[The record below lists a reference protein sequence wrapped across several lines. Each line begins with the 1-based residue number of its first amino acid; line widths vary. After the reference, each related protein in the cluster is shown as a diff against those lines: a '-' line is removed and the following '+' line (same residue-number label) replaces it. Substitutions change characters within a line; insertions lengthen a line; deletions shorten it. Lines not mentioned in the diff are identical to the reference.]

1 MCRTQIDKV
10 KVARQQRNGR
20 RAFTLLEV
28 MVAVA
33 VFFAAVIAVLELV
46 SQNLRLAQAFQQAR
60 PNTADLAAEIALGT
74 TMQEGTETG
83 DFGEFYFGS
92 TWTQDTVL
100 VGTNGLYRVDLT
112 VHELIGEKTVES
124 KMSVL
129 LYRPERA
136 TR

>member
-10 KVARQQRNGR
+10 KVARQQGNGR

-33 VFFAAVIAVLELV
+33 IFFAAVVAVLELV

-60 PNTADLAAEIALGT
+60 PNPADLAAEIALGT

-83 DFGEFYFGS
+83 DFGEFYLGS

-100 VGTNGLYRVDLT
+100 LGTNGLYRVDLT
-112 VHELIGEKTVES
+112 VQELIGEKTIEN

-129 LYRPERA
+129 LYRPDKT

>member
-1 MCRTQIDKV
+1 MNLP
-10 KVARQQRNGR
+10 RQQRNRR

-33 VFFAAVIAVLELV
+33 VFFAAVVAVLELV

-60 PNTADLAAEIALGT
+60 PSTADLAAEIALGT

-83 DFGEFYFGS
+83 DFGEFYLGS

-112 VHELIGEKTVES
+112 VHELLGEKTIES

-129 LYRPERA
+129 FYRPERNA
-136 TR
+136 P

>member
-1 MCRTQIDKV
+1 MNLP
-10 KVARQQRNGR
+10 RQQRNR
-20 RAFTLLEV
+20 WRAFTLLEV

-33 VFFAAVIAVLELV
+33 VFFAAVVAVLELV

-60 PNTADLAAEIALGT
+60 PSTADLAAEIALGT
-74 TMQEGTETG
+74 TMQEGTEMG
-83 DFGEFYFGS
+83 DFGEFYLGS

-112 VHELIGEKTVES
+112 VNELLGEKTIES

-129 LYRPERA
+129 FYRPDRNA
-136 TR
+136 P

>member
-1 MCRTQIDKV
+1 M
-10 KVARQQRNGR
+10 
-20 RAFTLLEV
+20 
-28 MVAVA
+28 AVA
-33 VFFAAVIAVLELV
+33 IFFAAVVAVLELV

-60 PNTADLAAEIALGT
+60 PNPADLAAEIALGT

-83 DFGEFYFGS
+83 DFGEFYLGS

-100 VGTNGLYRVDLT
+100 LGTNGLYRVDLT
-112 VHELIGEKTVES
+112 VQELIGEKTIEN

-129 LYRPERA
+129 LYRPDKT

>member
-10 KVARQQRNGR
+10 KVARQQGNGR

-33 VFFAAVIAVLELV
+33 IFFAAVVAVLELV

-60 PNTADLAAEIALGT
+60 PNPADLAAEIALGT

-100 VGTNGLYRVDLT
+100 LGTNGLYRVDLT
-112 VHELIGEKTVES
+112 VQELIGEKTIEN

-129 LYRPERA
+129 LYRPDKT